1 MWTNE
6 KSTILTSILTK
17 AIIGF
22 MIIGLF
28 VVPLGAKWYDLVS
41 QKEPIFIQLLVAI
54 YLAYIPGF
62 VMMFSLDRLL
72 SNIRKKQVFTEQN
85 IKYLRIAS
93 WCCFIASICFL
104 VLGFWRPL
112 SFLIFFAGVFLGLV
126 IRVIKNTFTEALA
139 LREENDFTI

>member
-6 KSTILTSILTK
+6 KSTLLTSILTK

-41 QKEPIFIQLLVAI
+41 EKPPIFVQLLVTI
-54 YLAYIPGF
+54 YTAYIPGF
-62 VMMFSLDRLL
+62 VMMFCLDRLL
-72 SNIRKKQVFTEQN
+72 GNIRKKEVFTEQN
-85 IKYLRIAS
+85 ITFLRIAS
-93 WCCFIASICFL
+93 WCCFIASVCFF

-112 SFLIFFAGVFLGLV
+112 AFLIFFAGVFLGLV
-126 IRVIKNTFTEALA
+126 IRVIKNAFTEALA
-139 LREENDFTI
+139 LREENEFTI